1 MAILRTIVWFFY
13 FFGKLL
19 VLTPTMYRVK
29 RLRAAGEDEKAAE
42 IINKQVQIWIGT
54 LLRLAGVSVTVNGR
68 ENIPADRAVVFT
80 PNHQSDYDIPL
91 MLTQLGRVY

>member
-19 VLTPTMYRVK
+19 ALTPTMYRLK
-29 RLRAAGEDEKAAE
+29 RLRAAGEDEKAEE
-42 IINKQVQIWIGT
+42 IINRQVPHWAGT

-68 ENIPADRAVVFT
+68 ENIPTDRAVVFT
-80 PNHQSDYDIPL
+80 PNHQSD
-91 MLTQLGRVY
+91 